1 MGDYW
6 MAETVKEGVR
16 FKEIWY

>member
-1 MGDYW
+1 MGAYW